1 MKNIIVL
8 LTFILVSFSLLLTGC
23 DSSLTEDTK
32 TKVPESPETTL
43 ITDMTPSVEPTPS
56 VSETPD
62 PSTTPTL
69 TPDLTPSVSETPSD
83 PRYEE
88 AYGPIVYGE
97 MEYKVYIKNGNVV
110 FFMED
115 ESIFLELNGV
125 TIEDDKLFLISSSF
139 IDANFDGVADLSYL
153 NTDGRRTF
161 YLGTQTEKG
170 ITFSYHEELS
180 ALYGISKCED
190 TRELYARLAK
200 DSKEYYSFTFS
211 KPSGELVRSQEPI
224 SNAFEWNIQSL
235 SQAIAGL
242 DATLEEGGSIILREN
257 ECKSYLIGGHIT
269 VAMDSYGNYYIK
281 DMPHKGFY
289 RISLNPNGRWNKSEQ
304 VSEDTL

>member
-8 LTFILVSFSLLLTGC
+8 MTFILFSLLLTGC
-23 DSSLTEDTK
+23 DSSLPEDTK
-32 TKVPESPETTL
+32 TKVPESPGTTL
-43 ITDMTPSVEPTPS
+43 ITDMTPSVEPTPI

-62 PSTTPTL
+62 QITTPTQS
-69 TPDLTPSVSETPSD
+69 PEPTPSVSETPED
-83 PRYEE
+83 LRYDE

-97 MEYKVYIKNGNVV
+97 KEYKVYIKNGDVV

-115 ESIFLELNGV
+115 KSILCEINGV

-190 TRELYARLAK
+190 TRELYARIAK